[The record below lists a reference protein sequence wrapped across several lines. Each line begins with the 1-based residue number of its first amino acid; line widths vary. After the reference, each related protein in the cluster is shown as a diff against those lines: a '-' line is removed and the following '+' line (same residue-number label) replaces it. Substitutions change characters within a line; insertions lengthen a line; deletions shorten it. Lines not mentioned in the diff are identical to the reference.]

1 MADFRRFKTPWRAF
15 AFAPFFIIHGPLCAN
30 SVQWWSAA
38 QAAAGGLLPDSLT
51 IVTQKLLSNL
61 SNLLS
66 NLSNSGRHVSL
77 KLHLFSGPLWLKGWF
92 APISAQSLT
101 GSLLEQPCCLIST
114 ATSFV
119 HARSNLR
126 AQTRTIKQNR
136 AARFFQP
143 TTSSLIFWALLPLIN
158 QPIPDCLS

>member
-30 SVQWWSAA
+30 SVQWWL
-38 QAAAGGLLPDSLT
+38 AAGGLLPDSYSE
-51 IVTQKLLSNL
+51 VTQKVLLVSSRDL
-61 SNLLS
+61 KY
-66 NLSNSGRHVSL
+66 SGPSVASETFHVSL

-119 HARSNLR
+119 HARSNRR